1 MTWSEQYESDL
12 SLTMALALYGE
23 SYTSLAFFYFTD
35 SLWSVSER
43 LLAVIM
49 WLPILLFWHS
59 SFDLTN

>member
-12 SLTMALALYGE
+12 SLTMPLALQE
-23 SYTSLAFFYFTD
+23 SYTSLAIFYFTD

-49 WLPILLFWHS
+49 WLPVLLFWHS